1 MKVGVL
7 SGYLR
12 QADVEI
18 AFEVNGFGKA
28 EVLEHWEDPQIL
40 CGRKGANV
48 KGGLGPFGLLVF
60 ASRGLQEYTAVFF
73 RIFRYQ
79 NKNLVLMCSDQSR
92 FVLLFYQ
99 TLLLVK
105 LEIYSKTS
113 LSLSLSLIYA
123 NLIL

>member
-1 MKVGVL
+1 LHFYWCNNKGIL
-7 SGYLR
+7 IICW

-18 AFEVNGFGKA
+18 SFEVNEFGKA
-28 EVLEHWEDPQIL
+28 EVLDHWEDPQIL
-40 CGRKGANV
+40 CGQKGAAV

-92 FVLLFYQ
+92 YVTFHVHVFSFVSLNFVTCQ
-99 TLLLVK
+99 T
-105 LEIYSKTS
+105 
-113 LSLSLSLIYA
+113 
-123 NLIL
+123 

>member
-1 MKVGVL
+1 L
-7 SGYLR
+7 DHL
-12 QADVEI
+12 
-18 AFEVNGFGKA
+18 
-28 EVLEHWEDPQIL
+28 EDPQIL
-40 CGRKGANV
+40 CGRKGAIV

-92 FVLLFYQ
+92 FVLVLCRFPCAIFFSLLYQ

-105 LEIYSKTS
+105 LEILQN
-113 LSLSLSLIYA
+113 LSLLFNTLTG
-123 NLIL
+123 LP